1 MVSSRALLTNLIVN
15 FVSAPRGTSK
25 PYEALSVIA
34 NVLKLTES
42 DRVKVGLLRQAGVI
56 VSPRASVTPPGEV
69 HYTLYQGFTDM
80 WVAFLEKETAQADS
94 GRQSPEKKE
103 ATDPSVPAVPSKEAN
118 TNQEPLK
125 SSSYFSRLL
134 G

>member
-56 VSPRASVTPPGEV
+56 VSPRASVTTPPGEV
-69 HYTLYQGFTDM
+69 HYNLYQGFTDM

-103 ATDPSVPAVPSKEAN
+103 AIVPAVPSKEAN
-118 TNQEPLK
+118 TNQEPVK